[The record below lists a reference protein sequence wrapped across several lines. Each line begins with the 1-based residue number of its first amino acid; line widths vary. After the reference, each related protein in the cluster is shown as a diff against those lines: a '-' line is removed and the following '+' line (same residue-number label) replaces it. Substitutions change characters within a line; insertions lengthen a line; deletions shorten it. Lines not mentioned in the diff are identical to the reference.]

1 LTRYLQARDQV
12 VTEAGRPPR
21 ASKRPGGKSDP
32 ADAARAARDA
42 LAAGKLAQ
50 PRADGAREALR
61 ILLAARCQATTARTA
76 AVNTFKDLIL
86 GAPDRLRQQ
95 LRGLSMPRQTA
106 RCRALRVHASQ
117 PVAEQVLHAELRR
130 LATHI
135 RAWDQE
141 LRASKAQLH
150 QLVAQVMP
158 VLLDQPGV
166 GPMSAAQLLVSG
178 RTQAGADPKP
188 PSPPS
193 PESARY
199 PHPQARSPGSG
210 STPSAT
216 GSSTAP
222 CTSSSAGGCST
233 TARPRPTSPAGPAT
247 KPIAKSAAAS
257 SATRP
262 RPLPPHG
269 DSRKDLTA
277 HRSVSWRATPP
288 RMSRGRTIPRGQPG
302 GCVPSA
308 LSSGRRVVGRV
319 VGSAGENFSTFSRAR
334 GARRAGLP
342 R

>member
-1 LTRYLQARDQV
+1 MDSA
-12 VTEAGRPPR
+12 
-21 ASKRPGGKSDP
+21 
-32 ADAARAARDA
+32 
-42 LAAGKLAQ
+42 
-50 PRADGAREALR
+50 
-61 ILLAARCQATTARTA
+61 
-76 AVNTFKDLIL
+76 
-86 GAPDRLRQQ
+86 
-95 LRGLSMPRQTA
+95 
-106 RCRALRVHASQ
+106 
-117 PVAEQVLHAELRR
+117 

-308 LSSGRRVVGRV
+308 LSSGRRVVGSSDPWIPRHRPTISRRKPRAGRRGRV
-319 VGSAGENFSTFSRAR
+319 RREGKPDAQRMIRRRAR
-334 GARRAGLP
+334 PGRQTGHRQ
-342 R
+342 